1 MESYQE
7 VNPAKEESVRI
18 SRISSENTLVKAIYA
33 CHIFVQIDVPELRSV
48 LKIILVGLGVRRH
61 QPDRGGDADQASK
74 T

>member
-1 MESYQE
+1 M
-7 VNPAKEESVRI
+7 NPAKEESVRI
-18 SRISSENTLVKAIYA
+18 SKISSENALVKAFSA
-33 CHIFVQIDVPELRSV
+33 CLIVVQVDVPELRSV

>member
-1 MESYQE
+1 M
-7 VNPAKEESVRI
+7 NPAKEESVRI
-18 SRISSENTLVKAIYA
+18 SRVSSENALVKVISV
-33 CHIFVQIDVPELRSV
+33 CLIVVQVDVPELRSV

>member
-1 MESYQE
+1 M
-7 VNPAKEESVRI
+7 NPAKEESVRI
-18 SRISSENTLVKAIYA
+18 SRISSENTLVKAI
-33 CHIFVQIDVPELRSV
+33 CHIVVQVDVPELRSV

>member
-1 MESYQE
+1 M
-7 VNPAKEESVRI
+7 NPAKEESVRI
-18 SRISSENTLVKAIYA
+18 SRVSSENALVKVISV
-33 CHIFVQIDVPELRSV
+33 CHIVV